1 MQTGNRPLY
10 LTETEL
16 DHIKFNIM
24 ALMIATRRVV
34 KFVACILVAIFLCL
48 LFILND
54 TDLLSSGEL
63 TDSQIIESTPQAHS
77 TPPLIGPSCQTTAPD
92 RIKSWIGNGLVTTV
106 NPPVKANCQQLKAR
120 NRTEQEIVLDKLK
133 NWTNSETIDEFYT
146 KAKNCSYVRDLLS
159 SDNFYVSDTEKNFPL
174 AYVIM
179 FHNSPQQI
187 MRQLTVLYRPHNVYC
202 LHPDGKA
209 DKNLIQVFRKLA
221 SCFDNIVI
229 PDSLVKVTWGHI
241 SMVDAQLKCLRYLT
255 YNYQHVQW
263 KYANILCGK
272 ELPFNSNRVMVDTL
286 SKLNGDSVVNAH
298 RLTDTNFLLRFGLH
312 FLSLNGALYPVA
324 PRWRRVPFGIK
335 LYKSYNYI
343 SASRKFVEFLL
354 TSPRVRALHRYMSTA
369 LEPDEEFFA
378 TAYMLPEAPKT
389 RTVDEVQFVK
399 TFFAP
404 EFPLNLK
411 CTGKRVHHVCILN
424 IRDLPLLHE
433 YKRGKSTIFFYNKY
447 FLEYDHVVMDCMEQR
462 IVEQNKLEYKRDC
475 N

>member
-1 MQTGNRPLY
+1 M
-10 LTETEL
+10 
-16 DHIKFNIM
+16 
-24 ALMIATRRVV
+24 
-34 KFVACILVAIFLCL
+34 
-48 LFILND
+48 
-54 TDLLSSGEL
+54 
-63 TDSQIIESTPQAHS
+63 
-77 TPPLIGPSCQTTAPD
+77 
-92 RIKSWIGNGLVTTV
+92 
-106 NPPVKANCQQLKAR
+106 
-120 NRTEQEIVLDKLK
+120 
-133 NWTNSETIDEFYT
+133 
-146 KAKNCSYVRDLLS
+146 RDLLS
-159 SDNFYVSDTEKNFPL
+159 RDNFYISDTEKNLPL

-187 MRQLTVLYRPHNVYC
+187 MRLLRVIYRLYC

-209 DKNLIQVFRKLA
+209 DKNLIHVFRKLA
-221 SCFDNIVI
+221 SCFDKIVI

-255 YNYQHVQW
+255 YNYQPVQW

-298 RLTDTNFLLRFGLH
+298 RLTDMKFLLRFGLH
-312 FLSLNGALYPVA
+312 FIARNGSLYPVA
-324 PRWRRVPFGIK
+324 PRWRRVPFGMK

-369 LEPDEEFFA
+369 LEPDEKFFA

-389 RTVDEVQFVK
+389 RIVDVDEVQYVK

-411 CTGKRVHHVCILN
+411 CTGTVVFSIFVIFLFFTSTR
-424 IRDLPLLHE
+424 E
-433 YKRGKSTIFFYNKY
+433 GKARYSSTTNTF
-447 FLEYDHVVMDCMEQR
+447 
-462 IVEQNKLEYKRDC
+462 
-475 N
+475 

>member
-1 MQTGNRPLY
+1 
-10 LTETEL
+10 
-16 DHIKFNIM
+16 M
-24 ALMIATRRVV
+24 ALICATRRVV
-34 KFVACILVAIFLCL
+34 KFVACVLVAISLCL

-63 TDSQIIESTPQAHS
+63 TDSQIIESSPQAHW
-77 TPPLIGPSCQTTAPD
+77 TPPLLGPSCQTTVPD
-92 RIKSWIGNGLVTTV
+92 GIKSWIGNGLVTTV
-106 NPPVKANCQQLKAR
+106 NPPVKANCQQLKAG
-120 NRTEQEIVLDKLK
+120 NRTEQEIVLGKVK

-159 SDNFYVSDTEKNFPL
+159 RDNFYISDTERNFPL

-187 MRQLTVLYRPHNVYC
+187 MRLLRVIYRPHNVYC

-209 DKNLIQVFRKLA
+209 DKNLIHVFRKLA

-255 YNYQHVQW
+255 SNYQHVQW

-298 RLTDTNFLLRFGLH
+298 RLTDMKFLLRFGLH
-312 FLSLNGALYPVA
+312 FISRNGAMYPVA
-324 PRWRRVPFGIK
+324 PRWRRVPFGMK

-389 RTVDEVQFVK
+389 RIVDVDEVQYVK
-399 TFFAP
+399 AFFAP

-411 CTGKRVHHVCILN
+411 CTGKSIHHCCILN

-433 YKRGKSTIFFYNKY
+433 YMRGKSTIFFYNKY
-447 FLEYDHVVMDCMEQR
+447 LLEYDHVVMDCMEQR